1 MQRSLSKIS
10 SMLVAPSLP
19 TPPFAQSEACPP
31 FLLSPSSFGHE
42 RRETSAALLP
52 RRNLDLSAFAFV
64 TYNHRV
70 HERVTMALSD
80 WMALKKKKKKTGILL
95 LKTSG
100 PSCLFHLSFLL
111 QSLSH
116 SVGGTRGQSTLLVVI
131 VWAGGIQQEKNTPG
145 VKWLEHW
152 NH

>member
-1 MQRSLSKIS
+1 
-10 SMLVAPSLP
+10 MLVAPSLP

-52 RRNLDLSAFAFV
+52 RRNLDLPAFAFV

-80 WMALKKKKKKTGILL
+80 WMALKKKKKKNWHSAAQNKRALL
-95 LKTSG
+95 PL
-100 PSCLFHLSFLL
+100 PPFLPPPV
-111 QSLSH
+111 
-116 SVGGTRGQSTLLVVI
+116 SVTLG
-131 VWAGGIQQEKNTPG
+131 WR
-145 VKWLEHW
+145 H
-152 NH
+152 

>member
-1 MQRSLSKIS
+1 
-10 SMLVAPSLP
+10 MLVAPSLP

-80 WMALKKKKKKTGILL
+80 WMALKEKKKKNWHSAAQNKRALL
-95 LKTSG
+95 PL
-100 PSCLFHLSFLL
+100 PPFLPPPV
-111 QSLSH
+111 
-116 SVGGTRGQSTLLVVI
+116 SVTLG
-131 VWAGGIQQEKNTPG
+131 WR
-145 VKWLEHW
+145 H
-152 NH
+152 